1 MSYLRKPLG
10 SSFLVSIRES
20 FIALL
25 PFILAKSLISL
36 MLALT
41 DTLDVTYPL
50 INHATQ
56 WLSVFSYQLAQ
67 LFPLLALISLS
78 FHFAKHLHLSAM
90 VVCALAFSCLLALH
104 IPSLTAGPDANYVA
118 TVLGDPRA
126 VILPILTAYLL
137 RSLSAIRA
145 WQLVRGK
152 LLSSYLKEHLNSFI
166 PTLVCFVLLFA
177 AGTLMTLAAHSLIGP
192 LLEIFDGAGAGLQL
206 FMRTLLTHLLW
217 AIGVHGDN
225 TYLLLTGANSDTR
238 LIAPALTTGQFVN
251 LFVIFGGSGA
261 TLSLIIAIFMGTQD
275 PTSRRLAKIATPF
288 AVFNINEMLIYGLPI
303 VFNPRLL
310 LPFVAVPLINAFIAY
325 AALSTG
331 YFSFN
336 GHSFPWITPPLLN
349 AYLASGNIASALLQ
363 FVLIALGTCI
373 YLPFVKRISLSSERH
388 DVDKGLVKRVQLN
401 DDIGRSIE
409 QSYTQKQ
416 SESLRAEID
425 LEKTIKDVLAGDL
438 QLHYQPKLS
447 LDTDQVVGFEALLR
461 IIDENGTLKGP
472 YFVDAFQRAG
482 YSHIID
488 RFVIDTVAEDIANWE
503 LEGFTPKVSINLDP
517 NNMTDPQLLSTLI
530 DRLGSYGPRIEIEL
544 LESAFM
550 LELSRIEG
558 CMSKLKTLGFSFL
571 LDDFGTGFSSL
582 SLLSRVSVDG
592 IKLDRSILE
601 NANEHKGRILYR
613 QTCYLCRSLG
623 FSLIAEGVETPE
635 QAEFVKAAGVQYVQ
649 GWLYAKALPGPE
661 AKAFALSRAEY
672 P

>member
-1 MSYLRKPLG
+1 MSYFRKPLG
-10 SSFLVSIRES
+10 SSFLISIRES

-36 MLALT
+36 TLALT
-41 DTLDVTYPL
+41 DALPLTYPL
-50 INHATQ
+50 ISQTAH
-56 WLSVFSYQLAQ
+56 WLSVFSYQLEQ

-78 FHFAKHLHLSAM
+78 FHFAKHLHLSAI
-90 VVCALAFSCLLALH
+90 VVCTLAFSCLLALH
-104 IPSLTAGPDANYVA
+104 IPALTEGANLSYVA
-118 TVLGDPRA
+118 SVLGDPRA
-126 VILPILTAYLL
+126 VILPILAAYLL
-137 RSLSAIRA
+137 RPLIAIKA
-145 WQLVRGK
+145 LQLVRGK
-152 LLSSYLKEHLNSFI
+152 LLSSYLKQHLNSFL
-166 PTLVCFVLLFA
+166 PTLFCFALLFA
-177 AGTLMTLAAHSLIGP
+177 AGSLLTLMAHGLLNP
-192 LLEIFDGAGAGLQL
+192 LLDIFIKADVSLQL

-225 TYLLLTGANSDTR
+225 AYLLLTGAESDAR
-238 LIAPALTTGQFVN
+238 LIAPELSVGQFVN
-251 LFVIFGGSGA
+251 LFIIFGGSGA
-261 TLSLIIAIFMGTQD
+261 TLSLIIAILIGTHD
-275 PTSRRLAKIATPF
+275 PTSRRLAKIAAPF
-288 AVFNINEMLIYGLPI
+288 AVFNINELLIYGLPI

-310 LPFVAVPLINAFIAY
+310 VPFIAVPLINLFIAY
-325 AALSTG
+325 AAISTG

-336 GHSFPWITPPLLN
+336 GHTFPWITPPLIN
-349 AYLASGNIASALLQ
+349 AYIASGNIASTLLQ
-363 FVLIALGTCI
+363 VALIALGTCI
-373 YLPFVKRISLSSERH
+373 YLPFVKRLSLASERH
-388 DVDKGLVKRVQLN
+388 DFDKELVKRVQLN

-409 QSYTQKQ
+409 QKYAQKQ
-416 SESLRAEID
+416 SESLRAEMD

-447 LDTDQVVGFEALLR
+447 LETNQVVGFEALLR
-461 IIDENGTLKGP
+461 IIDETGVLKGP

-488 RFVIDTVAEDIANWE
+488 RFVIDTVAEDIARWE

-530 DRLGSYGPRIEIEL
+530 DRLGSYGPRIEIEI

-550 LELSRIEG
+550 LELNQVES
-558 CMSKLKTLGFSFL
+558 CMGRLKSLGFSFL

-582 SLLSRVSVDG
+582 SLLSRISVDG

-623 FSLIAEGVETPE
+623 FNLIAEGVETAE
-635 QAEFVKAAGVQYVQ
+635 QAAFVKAAGVQYVQ
-649 GWLYAKALPGPE
+649 GWLYAKALPAAE
-661 AKAFALSRAEY
+661 AKAFSLHHADN